1 MIQRAKALVGRLKQ
15 ASDSDEER
23 IKQAY
28 ELLYSRSPEPAE
40 LEMGM
45 KFVSA
50 VSDGNEL
57 SSWDRYAQV
66 LLSSN
71 EFMFVR

>member
-1 MIQRAKALVGRLKQ
+1 MIQRAKAMVGRLHQ
-15 ASDSDEER
+15 MSDSDEGR
-23 IKQAY
+23 IRQAY
-28 ELLYSRSPEPAE
+28 QLLYTRSPELEE
-40 LEMGM
+40 LELGL